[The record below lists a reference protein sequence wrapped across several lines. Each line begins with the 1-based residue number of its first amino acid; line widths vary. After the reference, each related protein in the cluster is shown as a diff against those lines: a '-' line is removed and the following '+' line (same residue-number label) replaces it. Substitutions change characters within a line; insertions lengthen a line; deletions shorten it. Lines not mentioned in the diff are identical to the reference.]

1 MKYWIDGKLEMSG
14 FRRQNKQ
21 NFQFFKGPFLRNEW
35 PYGYDFWRF
44 LKTNVRLLKI

>member
-35 PYGYDFWRF
+35 PYGYDFWRVF
-44 LKTNVRLLKI
+44 RD